1 MSKWDFTIKLTDD
14 NRDDM
19 VIIIKYYA
27 VMNGKLLCKG
37 IKP

>member
-14 NRDDM
+14 NRDM

-27 VMNGKLLCKG
+27 VMNGMLLCKG

>member
-19 VIIIKYYA
+19 VIIIKYYS
-27 VMNGKLLCKG
+27 VMNGY
-37 IKP
+37 

>member
-14 NRDDM
+14 NSDDM
-19 VIIIKYYA
+19 LIIIKYYA
-27 VMNGKLLCKG
+27 VMNGMLCKG

>member
-19 VIIIKYYA
+19 VINIKYYS
-27 VMNGKLLCKG
+27 VMNGY
-37 IKP
+37 